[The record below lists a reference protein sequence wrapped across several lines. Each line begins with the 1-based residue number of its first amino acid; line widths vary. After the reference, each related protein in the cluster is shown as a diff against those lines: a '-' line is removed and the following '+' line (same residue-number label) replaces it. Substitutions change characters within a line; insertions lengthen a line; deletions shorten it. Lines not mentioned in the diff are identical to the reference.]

1 MKRLLGCDETSKSE
15 WANSQEPRTALP
27 YLQLETGNLKLNTVP
42 SAYLSIGS
50 NIEDRAAHL
59 RSATAE
65 LRKLGPVTVSSF
77 YETEPVEFTQQ
88 PWFLNCAVGLKTELT
103 PQDLLQQI
111 LRIERELGRD
121 RASAPPK
128 RDRASTPPKGPRT
141 VDIDIILYDDVVVNG
156 PALTIPHPA
165 MHRRRFVLEPL
176 AEIAPDAIHPVF
188 MRSAAAL
195 LQALPPGDGVVWRI
209 ARTPDSA

>member
-1 MKRLLGCDETSKSE
+1 M
-15 WANSQEPRTALP
+15 
-27 YLQLETGNLKLNTVP
+27 QLETGNLKLNTVP

-88 PWFLNCAVGLKTELT
+88 PWFLNCAVELETELT
-103 PQDLLQQI
+103 PRELLQEI
-111 LRIERELGRD
+111 LRIERELSRD
-121 RASAPPK
+121 RASA
-128 RDRASTPPKGPRT
+128 PPKGPRT
-141 VDIDIILYDDVVVNG
+141 VDIDIILYGDVAVNG

-176 AEIAPDAIHPVF
+176 SEIAPDAIHPVF